1 MIRDSDRSTG
11 NGFALNGLFG
21 FIPTFWV
28 NTEYMGLLS

>member
-1 MIRDSDRSTG
+1 MIIDLDRSTG

-28 NTEYMGLLS
+28 NTEQL